1 MKYSICSFPHSGLV
15 DRGCSNA
22 TWTKMCADL
31 RNHVNVATQHTH
43 VSEGRHA
50 THATANSPYLSL
62 QSDPF
67 EPHSERFSSRYIAC
81 RNKRIQTIFNM

>member
-1 MKYSICSFPHSGLV
+1 MKYNICSFPHSGLV

-31 RNHVNVATQHTH
+31 RNHVNVATQHTR

-62 QSDPF
+62 QSDLF

-81 RNKRIQTIFNM
+81 RDKRIHTIFNM